1 MFVVQCRSTVI
12 STFELV
18 SFHTLTTLQIPT
30 AVHPETGNHNF
41 LYIFQPYFMIQ
52 IQ

>member
-1 MFVVQCRSTVI
+1 MFVVQCRSTVV

-18 SFHTLTTLQIPT
+18 SFHTLTTLHSPT
-30 AVHPETGNHNF
+30 VVHPETRHHHF
-41 LYIFQPYFMIQ
+41 LYILQPYFMIQ